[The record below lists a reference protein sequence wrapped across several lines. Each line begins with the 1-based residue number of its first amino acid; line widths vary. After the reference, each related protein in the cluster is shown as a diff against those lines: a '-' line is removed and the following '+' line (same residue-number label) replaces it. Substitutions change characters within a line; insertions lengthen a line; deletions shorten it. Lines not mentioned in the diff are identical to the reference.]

1 MSQWECLKCII
12 THCSDGNQVKILL
25 YIFGLFD
32 KIIIY
37 VKDKRSNIST
47 LTSTLTNVVTYYP
60 FYQEDQLLDQLSSSF
75 VGSCFGHAML
85 KACQYAFYDS
95 KVCVGFSK
103 VSLKNVQ
110 VLLFKVIVWIKYLG
124 RGNKSGKIYALFQ
137 GC

>member
-25 YIFGLFD
+25 YIY
-32 KIIIY
+32 IVH

-60 FYQEDQLLDQLSSSF
+60 FHQDQLLDQLSSPF
-75 VGSCFGHAML
+75 VGSCFGHAMS

-110 VLLFKVIVWIKYLG
+110 VLLYKVIV
-124 RGNKSGKIYALFQ
+124 
-137 GC
+137 